1 MNKRIQL
8 NWGVLG
14 AAKIAREKVIPAM
27 AGHPDFQVLGIAS
40 RSLEKATAA
49 AQQLQIP
56 RAYGSYSEL
65 LADPDIDIIYNPLP
79 NHLHVPYTLQAIA
92 AGKHVLC
99 EKPLALQSSEIE
111 KLIAAK
117 DRHGVKVGEAFM
129 VKTHPQWLKAR
140 EIVQAGLLG
149 NVRLIQGIFSYHNI
163 NPDNI
168 RNIGN
173 FGGGALWDIGCY
185 LVTTARFLLG
195 EEPLRVV
202 AHIDKNKS
210 FNTDVLS
217 SVMMVFPT
225 CHVQF
230 SVSTQLAPYQRV
242 HVLGEAKELEI
253 MIPFNAP
260 KDRACIL
267 RLNSGDIFQE
277 NIEAITI
284 EPCDQYRIQAE
295 AFTRSV
301 REDTPEPVPL
311 EDALANTRVLEA
323 IFQSARDEKWID
335 L

>member
-1 MNKRIQL
+1 MKL

-40 RSLEKATAA
+40 RSMEKAAA
-49 AQQLQIP
+49 AAEDLQIP
-56 RAYGSYSEL
+56 RAYGSYEAL

-79 NHLHVPYTLQAIA
+79 NHLHVPYTLQAIK

-99 EKPLALQSSEIE
+99 EKPLALHSIEIE
-111 KLIAAK
+111 KLITAAE
-117 DRHGVKVGEAFM
+117 RHGVKVGEAFM

-140 EIVQAGLLG
+140 ELVQTGQLG
-149 NVRLIQGIFSYHNI
+149 TVRLIQGIFSYHNV
-163 NPDNI
+163 NPENI

-173 FGGGALWDIGCY
+173 YGGGALWDIGCY

-202 AHIDKNKS
+202 ALIDQNKS
-210 FNTDVLS
+210 FGTDVLS
-217 SVMMVFPT
+217 SVMMAFPS
-225 CHVQF
+225 CHLQF
-230 SVSTQLAPYQRV
+230 SVSTQLVPYQRV
-242 HVLGEAKELEI
+242 HVLGEEKELEI

-260 KDRACIL
+260 KDRACVL
-267 RLNSGDIFQE
+267 KLNSGDIFQE
-277 NIEAITI
+277 NTEAITLK
-284 EPCDQYRIQAE
+284 PCDQYRIQAE
-295 AFTRSV
+295 AFTQSV
-301 REDTPEPVPL
+301 REKTPVPVSL

-323 IFQSARDEKWID
+323 IFQSAREGKWID